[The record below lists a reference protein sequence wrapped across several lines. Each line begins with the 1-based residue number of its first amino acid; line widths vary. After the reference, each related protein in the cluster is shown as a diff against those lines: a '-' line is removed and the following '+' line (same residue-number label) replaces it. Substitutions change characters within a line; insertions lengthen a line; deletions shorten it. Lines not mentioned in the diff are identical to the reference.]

1 MESLY
6 LIPLALYE
14 VGVHSTITSGHI
26 VDNTGKKSYFSHHN
40 MLLPYKFETFE
51 MKSFCLFCIA
61 YNGDNWN

>member
-51 MKSFCLFCIA
+51 MKSFCFFCIA
-61 YNGDNWN
+61 YNGDN